1 MRRWTLGPPL
11 LKAPAGTLS
20 VEPLLHRRQHY
31 FRCGSDD
38 MYLLQKDQIL
48 ASVDQSWLLDA
59 LFVFAGD
66 CTCCFRKHEG
76 MKCDKPFVRDMM
88 LGLYAQL
95 FNFKK
100 KDGVLGGVIGTG
112 YGDVQDPNGY
122 AH

>member
-1 MRRWTLGPPL
+1 
-11 LKAPAGTLS
+11 
-20 VEPLLHRRQHY
+20 
-31 FRCGSDD
+31 
-38 MYLLQKDQIL
+38 MYLLQEDQTL
-48 ASVDQSWLLDA
+48 ASVDQSWLLVA

-112 YGDVQDPNGY
+112 SQT
-122 AH
+122 AS